1 MLSFIGIDI
10 NDNEIK
16 LTNPEYVT
24 INQEEDVP
32 ADDISVVF
40 PFILNLPELNKIV
53 VKNHSQVVFIGLV
66 DEQQIIGNDKGIWT
80 KIVGR
85 SMASFLLDNESKPIS
100 YLNPSSSVIAD
111 KHLKPYGME
120 SFIGKDTVLSG
131 TLNIP
136 KGSTQWQAL
145 YSFCISAYGNKPRI
159 EADGTVKMTG
169 IESNESIVFSNKGGQ
184 RYISVKENNKRY
196 KLLSS
201 VKVKVHNE
209 GDYNS
214 VVENKTAIKRKINRE
229 RYLDSTYSSEL
240 FPVADKMIEKSV
252 KDSYEIV
259 LVCPDILINQLGV
272 NAKIQDKY
280 IGEKDN
286 LYISGIC
293 CKISPEGEYTT
304 VTLKKKGEYKC
315 GY

>member
-1 MLSFIGIDI
+1 MLSFVGIDI
-10 NDNEIK
+10 YDNEIQ
-16 LTNPEYVT
+16 LPAPEYVT

-40 PFILNLPELNKIV
+40 PFIANLPELVRIA
-53 VKNHSQVVFIGLV
+53 VKNNSQVVFMGLV
-66 DEQQIIGNDKGIWT
+66 DEQQIIGNENGIWT

-85 SMASFLLDNESKPIS
+85 SMAAFLLDNESKPEN

-120 SFIGKDTVLSG
+120 NFVGEDVVLSG
-131 TLNIP
+131 TLNVP

-145 YSFCISAYGNKPRI
+145 YNFCINAYGNRPRV
-159 EADGTVKMTG
+159 EADGTVKMNG
-169 IESNESIVFSNKGGQ
+169 AESDESIVFSNNGGQ
-184 RYISVKENNKRY
+184 KYISIKENNKRY

-201 VKVKVHNE
+201 VKVKI
-209 GDYNS
+209 GTDRDYNS
-214 VVENKTAIKRKINRE
+214 IVENKSIVNRKINRV

-240 FPVADKMIEKSV
+240 FLVADKMIEKSV

-259 LVCPDILINQLGV
+259 LVCPDLLINLIGA
-272 NAKIQDKY
+272 NAKIQDNY
-280 IGEKDN
+280 VGEKDN

-293 CKISPEGEYTT
+293 CKLTPDGEFTT
-304 VTLKKKGEYKC
+304 VTLKKKGE
-315 GY
+315 

>member
-10 NDNEIK
+10 NDNKIK
-16 LTNPEYVT
+16 LPAPEYVT

-40 PFILNLPELNKIV
+40 PFISNLPELQKIM
-53 VKNHSQVVFIGLV
+53 VKSHSQVVFIGLV
-66 DEQQIIGNDKGIWT
+66 DEQQIIIKEQGIWT

-85 SMASFLLDNESKPIS
+85 SPAAFLLDNESKPVS

-120 SFIGKDTVLSG
+120 NFAGEDIVLSG
-131 TLNIP
+131 TLNIS

-145 YSFCISAYGNKPRI
+145 YNFCISAYGNRPRVD
-159 EADGTVKMTG
+159 AVGTVKMNG
-169 IESNESIVFSNKGGQ
+169 IKSDERILFSNKIGQ
-184 RYISVKENNKRY
+184 RYISIKENNKRY

-201 VKVKVHNE
+201 VKVKIGNE

-214 VVENKTAIKRKINRE
+214 VVENKTAVDRKINRV

-240 FPVADKMIEKSV
+240 FPVADKMLEKSV
-252 KDSYEIV
+252 KDSYELV
-259 LVCPDILINQLGV
+259 LVCPDILINLLGA
-272 NAKIQDKY
+272 NAKIQDNY

-293 CKISPEGEYTT
+293 CKLSPEGEYTT
-304 VTLKKKGEYKC
+304 VTLKKKGE
-315 GY
+315 

>member
-10 NDNEIK
+10 NDNEIN
-16 LTNPEYVT
+16 LSAPEYVT

-40 PFILNLPELNKIV
+40 PFIPNLPELQKV
-53 VKNHSQVVFIGLV
+53 TVKNNSRVVFIGLV
-66 DEQQIIGNDKGIWT
+66 DEQQIISKEQGIWT

-85 SMASFLLDNESKPIS
+85 SPAALLLDNESKPIS
-100 YLNPSSSVIAD
+100 YLNSSSSVIAD

-120 SFIGKDTVLSG
+120 NFTGEDIVLAG

-136 KGSTQWQAL
+136 KGYTQWQAL
-145 YSFCISAYGNKPRI
+145 YNFCISAYGNRPRVD
-159 EADGTVKMTG
+159 AVGTVKMKG
-169 IESNESIVFSNKGGQ
+169 IESDESILFSNKTGYK
-184 RYISVKENNKRY
+184 YISIKENNKRH

-201 VKVKVHNE
+201 VKVKIGDE

-214 VVENKTAIKRKINRE
+214 VVENKVAVDRKINRV
-229 RYLDSTYSSEL
+229 RYLDSTNSSEL
-240 FPVADKMIEKSV
+240 FSVADKMLEKSV

-259 LVCPDILINQLGV
+259 LVCSDILINLLGV
-272 NAKIQDKY
+272 NAKIQDEY

-293 CKISPEGEYTT
+293 YRLSPEGEYTT
-304 VTLKKKGEYKC
+304 VTLKKKGE
-315 GY
+315 

>member
-16 LTNPEYVT
+16 LPAPEYVT

-40 PFILNLPELNKIV
+40 PFIPNLPELQKIT
-53 VKNHSQVVFIGLV
+53 VKSHNQVVFIGLV
-66 DEQQIIGNDKGIWT
+66 DEQQIISKEQGIWT

-85 SMASFLLDNESKPIS
+85 SLAAFLLDNESKPIS
-100 YLNPSSSVIAD
+100 YLNPSSSVIAE
-111 KHLKPYGME
+111 KHLSPYSME
-120 SFIGKDTVLSG
+120 NFPGEDIVLSG

-145 YSFCISAYGNKPRI
+145 YNFCISAYGNRPRVD
-159 EADGTVKMTG
+159 AVGTVKMRG
-169 IESNESIVFSNKGGQ
+169 IKSDESILFSNKDGQ
-184 RYISVKENNKRY
+184 RYISIKENNKRY

-201 VKVKVHNE
+201 VKVKIDHK

-214 VVENKTAIKRKINRE
+214 VVENKTAVHRKINRV

-240 FPVADKMIEKSV
+240 FPVADKMLEKSV

-259 LVCPDILINQLGV
+259 LVCPDILINLLGA
-272 NAKIQDKY
+272 NAKIQDNY

-293 CKISPEGEYTT
+293 CKLSPEGEYTT
-304 VTLKKKGEYKC
+304 VTLKKKGE
-315 GY
+315 